1 MNKKEIT
8 MEKGQKVRIL
18 RTSQIATIVEVE
30 LIRKGGKV
38 HRYCHLK
45 VDKKPDLWLDS
56 SELGGLVERC
66 RITFHDDRGQELHFD
81 VEHDYVKE
89 NLSMTLTGRNPENL
103 KEHHGINIVMAE
115 MLLNGLKAHQSHS

>member
-1 MNKKEIT
+1 MA
-8 MEKGQKVRIL
+8 GL
-18 RTSQIATIVEVE
+18 FRTGGI
-30 LIRKGGKV
+30 GGKV
-38 HRYCHLK
+38 
-45 VDKKPDLWLDS
+45 PDH
-56 SELGGLVERC
+56 
-66 RITFHDDRGQELHFD
+66 FHDDRGQELHFD